1 MKLIDNI
8 KGLFAAKA
16 NQPPRLQSW
25 ATTSSWITGLGAGRN
40 ALRLYG
46 DEPYGWSD
54 AATYNVWAGNCVSAI
69 ADAVALTPLKLYKKA
84 AKKEDAPE
92 CVEDHPILELL
103 QTINPFY
110 MDEASFKRAGM
121 EQLNVF
127 GQWLIYKLRPESGGE
142 PQELHILP
150 AIQVDMLR
158 DPRGYPTA
166 YKYLGTDT
174 YAIEDVIR
182 IYYPSLRDP
191 FVSTSP
197 TSRAVAAINRYAL
210 ADMAQEAIDRNGGK
224 GGGIVGA
231 DFNMIDQDAAQFM
244 AQWNAKNRDTEYMAD
259 DRFMPQGMTYAS
271 GQLTAVEQQREQ
283 RSMRLMN
290 EIMAAYGVPPAVAGD
305 YSDASKLAN
314 ADAQMK
320 QFWRGKIV
328 PLAQMVAESFNNY
341 LLWSDYEGSK
351 EEGLYLQFC
360 FDDVEALQEDEVK
373 RAEINSVEAQTAVA
387 ELQGGIITINEA
399 REKRGL
405 MKIKN
410 NPAADDV
417 TLIVNGGQ
425 PDQPAQPEQT
435 TNADGEIVDPATA
448 SPLTSTQLVNL
459 RGVAESYAQGN
470 LTDRQARVMLRLTA
484 PTISDSD
491 VEDFIA
497 KDTDETI
504 NIKETQDAPT
514 EPAQPEAAKPNSSG
528 MIQARVIAGQYRK
541 GDIDLEQAQTM
552 IRMSMPDIDDPTLE
566 VLLRKPAPEPAEQEQ
581 PETETEDEEDMGI
594 TPDML
599 GALQTIVD
607 NFNGGLIS
615 EGQAYAMVK
624 LLLPCALPSYVAGLL
639 KPPDIDGE
647 DEPLDM
653 EDAEMEAEAE
663 AVEREVL
670 AALDAAA
677 IAEREADDEED
688 ETEDEADGEGET
700 DSEDPAAKAGNE
712 KRDQGGKFSSVDGA
726 AIDRKSKAELDDAK
740 RQAIIDRAMKNAAG
754 KKKGKGK
761 KAKKPKKTD
770 TEKAAEKEKKRKEKL
785 NKAVEQRSTIDDA
798 LKRLEGV
805 DTPEAQAAREK
816 LDRAATTIDKQI
828 KRLNQSSPTNQVADA
843 VSSANS
849 AATAAGKALIPL
861 FDWVGCKAFAMDG
874 AELGVIE
881 KVERFVD
888 PKNPRPI
895 EPTKTNPIVSVA
907 GEWRYAAD
915 VRVMLEG

>member
-1 MKLIDNI
+1 MGIINNI
-8 KGLFAAKA
+8 KGLFAAKAGA

-40 ALRLYG
+40 ALRLYS

-84 AKKEDAPE
+84 AKKEDEPTRI
-92 CVEDHPILELL
+92 DSHPILELL

-150 AIQVDMLR
+150 ALQVDMLR

-191 FVSTSP
+191 FICTSP

-224 GGGIVGA
+224 GGGVIGV
-231 DFNMIDQDAAQFM
+231 DFNMIDEDARQFM
-244 AQWNAKNRDTEYMAD
+244 AQWNAKNRDPDAMAD
-259 DRFMPQGMTYAS
+259 DRFLPQGMNRES

-328 PLAQMVAESFNNY
+328 PLAQMVAESLNNY

-351 EEGLYLQFC
+351 EDGYYLAFC

-405 MKIKN
+405 MKIEG
-410 NPAADDV
+410 NPSADDV
-417 TLIVNGGQ
+417 TLIVGGGQ

-435 TNADGEIVDPATA
+435 TNADGEIVNPATA

-504 NIKETQDAPT
+504 NIKEDIQDVPT

-541 GDIDLEQAQTM
+541 GDLDLEQAQTM
-552 IRMSMPDIDDPTLE
+552 IRMSMPEVDDATLE
-566 VLLRKPAPEPAEQEQ
+566 VLLRKPAPEPVEQEQ
-581 PETETEDEEDMGI
+581 PETETEDDEDMGI
-594 TPDML
+594 TPETL
-599 GALQTIVD
+599 TSLQTIID
-607 NFNGGLIS
+607 NYNGGLIS

-677 IAEREADDEED
+677 IAEREADEED
-688 ETEDEADGEGET
+688 AMEGDAEGET
-700 DSEDPAAKAGNE
+700 DSEDPAAKAGNT

-726 AIDRKSKAELDDAK
+726 PIDRKSKAELDDAK

-754 KKKGKGK
+754 KKGKKGK

-770 TEKAAEKEKKRKEKL
+770 EQKAAEKEKKRKERL
-785 NKAVEQRSTIDDA
+785 NKAVEQRATIDDA

-816 LDRAATTIDKQI
+816 LDKAATTIDKQI
-828 KRLNQSSPTNQVADA
+828 KRLNQSTPADQVADA

-849 AATAAGKALIPL
+849 AATAAGKALMPVID
-861 FDWVGCKAFAMDG
+861 FVGRVAYDSVG
-874 AELGVIE
+874 VELGTID
-881 KVERFVD
+881 KVERFNVHGGIKATTD
-888 PKNPRPI
+888 APVLKI
-895 EPTKTNPIVSVA
+895 
-907 GEWRYAAD
+907 GEAFYKAAD
-915 VRVMLEG
+915 VRVMLED